1 MDEEFNSDNL
11 EARGMTR
18 RFRTVIVI
26 AALAVWCSS
35 PTGAQQPP
43 AGQAHDHD
51 THHQEMLTRGAQ
63 AMGFDQ
69 ERTVHHF
76 LLYEDGGTIE
86 VAVKEASDHVN
97 LHAIRQHLPEIA
109 NSFKAGDFGKP
120 ALTHGRQVPGIVE
133 MTRLKDRITYQYE
146 ETPSGGRMRI
156 VTRDA
161 AALTAV
167 HAFLRFQIEDHRTG
181 DSGRL
186 ERQRSGAMMN
196 GMGRGMMARQHDAT
210 AMSEMGDIHELF
222 VNHDRITRTVTNLPN
237 GIRTVTES
245 ADPRIAQILREHVTS
260 MGQRVETGNDP
271 GLPIESPALRAI
283 YRNYDRIHSTFEP
296 TPTGIVVIQTSTDQD
311 TVAALQQHAAEVT
324 EFVDDG
330 MAAMH
335 RAMMKNGG
343 GMMHGGMRGS
353 MQRSRRRRTRGNGGS
368 KAWPKDS
375 LEHARALRQPTPK
388 GARSSARR
396 NWRG

>member
-1 MDEEFNSDNL
+1 
-11 EARGMTR
+11 MTR
-18 RFRTVIVI
+18 RFRTVTVI
-26 AALAVWCSS
+26 AALAVGFVS
-35 PTGAQQPP
+35 PLTGAQQPP
-43 AGQAHDHD
+43 AGQAQDHD
-51 THHQEMLTRGAQ
+51 AHHQEMLTRGAQ

-76 LLYEDGGTIE
+76 LLHEDGGAIE

-97 LHAIRQHLPEIA
+97 LQAIRQHLPEIA
-109 NSFKAGDFGKP
+109 RLFKAGDFGKP
-120 ALTHGRQVPGIVE
+120 ALTHARQVPGTVE

-146 ETPSGGRMRI
+146 DTPSGGRVRI

-196 GMGRGMMARQHDAT
+196 GMGRGMMAGQHDAT

-245 ADPRIAQILREHVTS
+245 ADPRIAQILRDHVTS

-283 YRNYDRIHSTFEP
+283 YRNYDRIHTTFEP
-296 TPTGIVVIQTSTDQD
+296 TATGIVVIQTSTDQE

-324 EFVDDG
+324 EFVNDG

-335 RAMMKNGG
+335 LAMMKNGG
-343 GMMHGGMRGS
+343 GMMHGGMMGS
-353 MQRSRRRRTRGNGGS
+353 
-368 KAWPKDS
+368 
-375 LEHARALRQPTPK
+375 TPK
-388 GARSSARR
+388 RQTTPSPR
-396 NWRG
+396 